1 MLRSQFGLAC
11 VFAACLFVAAQ
22 AQTTRSPAR
31 PSGPSLDASRLE
43 LIEPLVT
50 EAIARRELPGA
61 VVLAGR
67 GNQILYKR
75 AFGNRSVVP
84 SIEPMTVDTIFDLAS
99 LTKVVATTTAVMLL
113 VEDGRLRL
121 TDRVADH
128 VPGFERYGKDRITIR
143 HLLTHTSGLRPDLD
157 LEAP

>member
-1 MLRSQFGLAC
+1 M
-11 VFAACLFVAAQ
+11 
-22 AQTTRSPAR
+22 
-31 PSGPSLDASRLE
+31 
-43 LIEPLVT
+43 IEPLVT

-75 AFGNRSVVP
+75 AFGNRSVLP

-128 VPGFERYGKDRITIR
+128 GLVVPKANADYIFPPASRIFRKTRSSI
-143 HLLTHTSGLRPDLD
+143 HLVSHHSTAFT
-157 LEAP
+157 A

>member
-1 MLRSQFGLAC
+1 VLRSPFGLAC
-11 VFAACLFVAAQ
+11 VFAASLFVAAQ

-84 SIEPMTVDTIFDLAS
+84 STEPMTVDTIFDRISTIVNHILDEPMAEVHGAFRHVG
-99 LTKVVATTTAVMLL
+99 KATYGRATGAIHDEVLLKKIAEILERAAV
-113 VEDGRLRL
+113 EI
-121 TDRVADH
+121 
-128 VPGFERYGKDRITIR
+128 E
-143 HLLTHTSGLRPDLD
+143 GLSKG
-157 LEAP
+157 